1 MKAAFRRSA
10 SGSAQNRSQPSPP
23 SRPQESVYGITTA
36 DEPLS
41 ADIARRQKQYLIG
54 MAFRLVAIAVVIWVP
69 GISWQIKAV
78 LGVIATVIPF
88 FAVVAATGAP
98 TPDHQST
105 NLLLAAP
112 APPAIE
118 GRDPSL
124 GPAEEFV
131 AGERVRSDF
140 PGSGAFYGEGWSA
153 GHDHAAGHGQAAG
166 RDQDPIRGETA

>member
-1 MKAAFRRSA
+1 VKAAFRRSA
-10 SGSAQNRSQPSPP
+10 SGSAQSRSQPSQQ

-54 MAFRLVAIAVVIWVP
+54 MVFRLVAIAVVIWVP
-69 GISWQIKAV
+69 GISWQVKAV

-88 FAVVAATGAP
+88 FAVVAANGAP

-131 AGERVRSDF
+131 AGERVRPDCA
-140 PGSGAFYGEGWSA
+140 GSGRFDGEGWSA
-153 GHDHAAGHGQAAG
+153 GPGRAAGPDQAADRG
-166 RDQDPIRGETA
+166 RDPIRGETG